1 MSYDLV
7 EKSMEEETLEEFDR
21 RAREQAEF
29 LKQEIRADNL
39 DNSDFTVGLEIEL
52 YGVDEEDRLA
62 RLDGSL
68 FEVDDQ
74 LNKELGLHNAEL
86 NSRPDV
92 LGDSGLLS
100 QEDQITEIL
109 ERANEEIGEEG
120 QQLVLDAM
128 WTVPPEE
135 GSVSY
140 LSSTENVDDLDVAE
154 NMRENRRY
162 YAIDSYYVDLVDEV
176 EIDVPGVHRSFPTIL
191 SESLA
196 TSIQPHLQVPV
207 AEEMPAYYNTAI
219 RTMAPILALSTNSPF
234 MPPDLY
240 TGEIDPRDTHH
251 ELRIWVFEQSV
262 NVEGEEKVK
271 FPDDIDATEEV
282 VERVLEDR
290 TYSPFLR
297 EWTEDGEKVGEESY
311 TDGFWEFEFKRGT
324 FWRWLRTVIGGEPI
338 SEDNDERSIRIEYRP
353 LPTQPTVHDNVALL
367 AFTAGAVTG
376 LVSADHP
383 VTEVPW
389 SDTKRSFYDVVRN
402 GFDADLVWR
411 NADGE
416 ETTDVDEIYGE
427 LFHHARKGLQ
437 RHGVAEE
444 TVERYLEPLR
454 TRWRGR
460 TSPSEWKI
468 QQVEDRMEEGTSFE
482 DAVHEMQ
489 REYIRRSGGD
499 GCFADWFTS

>member
-7 EKSMEEETLEEFDR
+7 EKSMEDDTLEEFDR
-21 RAREQAEF
+21 RAREQGEF

-52 YGVDEEDRLA
+52 YGVDSEDRLA
-62 RLDGSL
+62 RLDESL
-68 FEVDDQ
+68 FDVDDQ

-92 LGDSGLLS
+92 LGDSGLRS
-100 QEDQITEIL
+100 QEEQITEIL
-109 ERANEEIGEEG
+109 EGANEALDDEG
-120 QQLVLDAM
+120 QSLVLDAM
-128 WTVPPEE
+128 WTIPPEE
-135 GSVSY
+135 GSYDY
-140 LSSTENVDDLDVAE
+140 LSSTEAVEDLEVAE

-162 YAIDSYYVDLVDEV
+162 YAIDSYYVDLVDSV
-176 EIDVPGVHRSFPTIL
+176 DIDVPGVHRSFPTIL

-240 TGEIDPRDTHH
+240 TEEIDPRDTHH
-251 ELRIWVFEQSV
+251 ELRVWVFEQSV
-262 NVEGEEKVK
+262 NVEGDEKVK
-271 FPDDIDATEEV
+271 FPEDIDATEEV
-282 VERVLEDR
+282 VDRVLDDR

-297 EWTEDGEKVGEESY
+297 EWTEDDEKVGEESY

-353 LPTQPTVHDNVALL
+353 LPTQPTVRDNVSLL

-389 SDTKRSFYDVVRN
+389 QEARRSFYDVVRN
-402 GFDADLVWR
+402 GLDADVSWR
-411 NADGE
+411 TTEGE
-416 ETTDVDEIYGE
+416 DTTDLDDIYGE
-427 LFHHARKGLQ
+427 LFHHAERGL
-437 RHGVAEE
+437 REHGVAED
-444 TVERYLEPLR
+444 TVERYLEPLKE
-454 TRWRGR
+454 RWRQR

-468 QQVEDRMEEGTSFE
+468 REVEDGMEDGLSFE

-489 REYIRRSGGD
+489 REYIGRSGD
-499 GCFADWFTS
+499 GCFADWLPT